1 MDLRTGRLRGLI
13 CFCRRHHVL
22 AGALIIVVSYWL
34 ADIGWRDSGKA
45 VLVYA
50 LGAFAL
56 SSPRLPAR
64 LRATLVL
71 VWRLAFVADFGI
83 RALLLA
89 IYHTRPDT
97 VLVVE
102 AVSNTTSEESL
113 EFLMQYWHT
122 LAYYLGGAA
131 LLGALLTLV
140 DAPYQRA
147 HLPGPRTT
155 AAVALLFLALHANP
169 TFRKSDP
176 LYFWPS
182 QVSQVR
188 GFQLNVEQLR
198 AKREIASGKLAD
210 WSPDYEGA
218 RQHTVGVVVGEST
231 SRWNWQLYGYPRATT
246 PGLLAESAD
255 LMVFKDVLAAT
266 SGTVSSFRY
275 MFTPMA
281 LDQPMQDEEMPSVIM
296 LARAAGYKVFWIS
309 NQHDRYINPRFAEE
323 ADVSRLL
330 NVGGRRGDRHLDETV
345 IPEWI
350 AALNDPAPR
359 KLIVVHL
366 LGAHPH
372 YELRYPS
379 AFSVF
384 GKAEDAV
391 SRQLLGEGRMP
402 WIRAQRD
409 QYDNAMLYQD
419 SVICRLLRSFKAL
432 SGTSGAFLYTS
443 DHAQEVGHTRNFAGH
458 SAEMPGLVVPLL
470 VWMSKPPGAAEERQ
484 METRAFQNDVLDWTL
499 LDLLDVSTSHDQPQ
513 LSLIDAAFQPRV
525 RRIQDGKA
533 PPGGTDPDDLPVVP
547 DP

>member
-1 MDLRTGRLRGLI
+1 MDQQPGPLRRRV

-22 AGALIIVVSYWL
+22 VGTLIVAIGYTL

-64 LRATLVL
+64 LRAVL
-71 VWRLAFVADFGI
+71 VIVWRFTFVADLGI

-89 IYHTRPDT
+89 IYQTKPDT

-113 EFLMQYWHT
+113 EFLMQSWHT
-122 LAYYLGGAA
+122 LAYYLSGAA
-131 LLGALLTLV
+131 LLAALLTLV

-147 HLPGPRTT
+147 HLPGPKTT
-155 AAVALLFLALHANP
+155 LAVAILFIALHANP

-182 QVSQVR
+182 QIAQVH
-188 GFQLNVEQLR
+188 GFQQNVEQLR
-198 AKREIASGKLAD
+198 AKRDIARGKLAD
-210 WSPDYEGA
+210 WSPNYVGPL
-218 RQHTVGVVVGEST
+218 QHTVGIVIGEST
-231 SRWNWQLYGYPRATT
+231 SRWDWQLYGYARDTT
-246 PGLLAESAD
+246 PVLQAESAD
-255 LMVFKDVLAAT
+255 LMVFKDVIAAT

-275 MFTPMA
+275 MLTPMA
-281 LDQPMQDEEMPSVIM
+281 IDQPMQDEEAPSVLM
-296 LARAAGYKVFWIS
+296 LARAAGYKIFWIS

-323 ADVSRLL
+323 ADVQKLL
-330 NVGGRRGDRHLDETV
+330 NVGGRRGDRHLDETL

-350 AALNDPAPR
+350 AALHDPAPR

-372 YELRYPS
+372 YDLRYPD
-379 AFSVF
+379 AFRHY
-384 GKAEDAV
+384 GKTEDVV
-391 SRQLLGEGRMP
+391 SRELKSQGRMP
-402 WIRAQRD
+402 WIRAARD

-419 SVICRLLRSFKAL
+419 SVIGQLLNSFKQR
-432 SGTSGAFLYTS
+432 SGNSGAFLYTS

-470 VWMSKPPGAAEERQ
+470 VWMTQPPPADEERE
-484 METRAFQNDVLDWTL
+484 MEQRPFQNDVLDWTL
-499 LDLLDVSTSHDQPQ
+499 LDLLDIKTHHDQPQ
-513 LSLIDAAFQPRV
+513 LSLLDAAFQPRIRRLQSGKV
-525 RRIQDGKA
+525 R
-533 PPGGTDPDDLPVVP
+533 PGGTDPDDLPVVP
-547 DP
+547 

>member
-1 MDLRTGRLRGLI
+1 MDQIPGRLRRLI
-13 CFCRRHHVL
+13 CLCRRHHVVVGTLIVL
-22 AGALIIVVSYWL
+22 AGYLL
-34 ADIGWRDSGKA
+34 ADVGWRDSGIA

-56 SSPRLPAR
+56 SSPRLPTH
-64 LRATLVL
+64 LRSVL
-71 VWRLAFVADFGI
+71 VIVWRFTFVVDLGI

-102 AVSNTTSEESL
+102 AVSNTSSEESL

-122 LAYYLGGAA
+122 LAYYLGFAA
-131 LLGALLTLV
+131 LVAALLTLV
-140 DAPYQRA
+140 DAPYERA
-147 HLPGPRTT
+147 HLPGRRTT
-155 AAVALLFLALHANP
+155 LAIALLFAVLHANP

-176 LYFWPS
+176 LFFWPL
-182 QVSQVR
+182 QVVQVR
-188 GFQLNVEQLR
+188 NFQQNVEQLR
-198 AKREIASGKLAD
+198 AKRTIAVGKLAD
-210 WSPDYEGA
+210 WSPHYDGP
-218 RQHTVGVVVGEST
+218 RQHTVGIVIGEST

-246 PGLLAESAD
+246 PDLQAVSAD

-281 LDQPMQDEEMPSVIM
+281 IDRPMADEEMPSVLM
-296 LARAAGYKVFWIS
+296 LAKAAGYKVFWIS

-323 ADVSRLL
+323 ADVTRLL
-330 NVGGRRGDRHLDETV
+330 NVGGRRGDRHLDETL
-345 IPEWI
+345 IPEWT
-350 AALNDPAPR
+350 AALKDPAPR

-372 YELRYPS
+372 YELRYPE
-379 AFSVF
+379 AFRLF
-384 GKAEDAV
+384 GKIQDGV
-391 SRQLLGEGRMP
+391 SRQMQGEGRLP

-419 SVICRLLRSFKAL
+419 SVICGLLSRFKAL
-432 SGTSGAFLYTS
+432 SGRHGNFLYTS

-470 VWMSKPPGAAEERQ
+470 IWMSKPPAAAEERQ
-484 METRAFQNDVLDWTL
+484 MEARPFQNDVLDWTM
-499 LDLLDVSTSHDQPQ
+499 LDLLDIRTRHDEPR
-513 LSLIDAAFQPRV
+513 LSLIDTSFQPRV
-525 RRIQDGKA
+525 RRLQSGKVR
-533 PPGGTDPDDLPVVP
+533 PGGTDPEDLPIAP
-547 DP
+547 